1 MKKEY
6 DNCIRFDSSINPCP
20 YRDNKDLT
28 AVRNLGTQGLPIDTF
43 LGQEFERANAVCLT
57 CDYFDAGK
65 TK

>member
-1 MKKEY
+1 MKKGY

-20 YRDNKDLT
+20 HRDNKDLT
-28 AVRNLGTQGLPIDTF
+28 AVRSWNSLAPVPTYLS
-43 LGQEFERANAVCLT
+43 QEIERANAVCLT